1 MKYRW
6 MQKKDFDFIKNKVE
20 SKQDFVSV
28 FINKKVIAHIVE
40 YNNDILGWIVYKI
53 YKNKIKIIKLGFKNE
68 EIFDFIIKKISSKN
82 HIEVSVS
89 EYDLKTHLLL
99 KNSGF
104 FVEKTTKQNEIYL
117 YNFVKKIERI

>member
-104 FVEKTTKQNEIYL
+104 L
-117 YNFVKKIERI
+117 